1 MILEMEKLLSKK
13 MPSTSSVKYIYSTTI
28 NNINLGF
35 ILSDMSPKNSW
46 TIVPLL
52 TKLQTDPRLT
62 SRAQTVAKLL
72 ALDLQKIR
80 SEMEKAGNYWYA
92 LRLYKDEV
100 YRRGQ
105 QELYQRT
112 FDRMTAQMEILYDQM
127 RRIRDQEVKTTLTTV
142 VVKWNSLMELLVR
155 QFPNI
160 KDCQRAK
167 ICKKGELCWI
177 GWEG

>member
-1 MILEMEKLLSKK
+1 
-13 MPSTSSVKYIYSTTI
+13 
-28 NNINLGF
+28 
-35 ILSDMSPKNSW
+35 MSPKNSW

-52 TKLQTDPRLT
+52 PKLENDGRLT

-72 ALDLQKIR
+72 ELDLQKIR

-92 LRLYKDEV
+92 LRLYKDET

-127 RRIRDQEVKTTLTTV
+127 RRMRDREVKTTLTTIV
-142 VVKWNSLMELLVR
+142 IRWNSLMELLVR
-155 QFPNI
+155 QFPDI
-160 KDCQRAK
+160 EGCHRAK
-167 ICKKGELCWI
+167 ICKKGELCCI